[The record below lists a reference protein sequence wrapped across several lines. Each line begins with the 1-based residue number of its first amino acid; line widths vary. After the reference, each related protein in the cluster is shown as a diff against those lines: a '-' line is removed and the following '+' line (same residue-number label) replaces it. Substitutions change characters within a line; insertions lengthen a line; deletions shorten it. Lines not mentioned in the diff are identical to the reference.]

1 MPGADVTVRTVP
13 RQVSG
18 ESIFDRIRGVAALN
32 NVTLHDLSVEQEKGR
47 LRVEQ
52 HVEVAETLP
61 LMEAHRFICDLEE
74 QMYRAAPE
82 ISNVLTHIESEPA
95 TIEAAATVDR
105 DRLLEKELRAVAK
118 TLPEIIDIHE
128 VLVSRMGDRLHL
140 SCHCTL
146 PDALPMHLVHDV
158 ITALEGRMKLERP
171 EIHRMLVHPEPE
183 TDNRHEG
190 GSCNRPERG
199 DSMEEKND
207 REGGVATRSGLHSHI
222 G

>member
-1 MPGADVTVRTVP
+1 M
-13 RQVSG
+13 
-18 ESIFDRIRGVAALN
+18 
-32 NVTLHDLSVEQEKGR
+32 
-47 LRVEQ
+47 RVEQ

-61 LMEAHRFICDLEE
+61 LVEAHRFICDLEE

-82 ISNVLTHIESEPA
+82 VSNVLTHLESEPA
-95 TIEAAATVDR
+95 TIEAAATIDR
-105 DRLLEKELRAVAK
+105 DRILEEDLRTVAR

-128 VLVSRMGDRLHL
+128 VVVSRMGDRLHL

-158 ITALEGRMKLERP
+158 ITSLEARMKLERP

-183 TDNRHEG
+183 ADNRHEG
-190 GSCNRPERG
+190 RSCNRPDG
-199 DSMEEKND
+199 GNSLEEKND
-207 REGGVATRSGLHSHI
+207 RESRVATRSGVHSHI